1 MQRWQRYV
9 ITSATALVVVFAV
22 FLVGFAVGRQSD
34 SIFITGGGTRG
45 IDLIED
51 AYERITAGA
60 VDPPSDEVLAR
71 GAIRGMVEALRKSED
86 PYAFFYTPEG
96 YRSFQELTSGQFTGI
111 GVWLKVKEGD
121 LVVVSVLP
129 RTPALEAG
137 LKRGDV
143 ISAING
149 SEVVELDTD
158 EAVAKIK
165 GPEGSEVDL
174 EVRRGSR
181 ELDFSITRTAIEL
194 PTLQAR
200 LTEDDLGYI
209 RLLSFSKNAGKQVR
223 REVEDL
229 TQRGAKG
236 LILDL
241 RDNGGGLFE
250 EAIKVASVFI
260 EDGDIV
266 TYRER
271 DTEDVSY
278 EAEGDAFEKLPVVV
292 LVNEGTASASEIVA
306 GALQDQERGVVVG
319 TTTYGKGSVQQIVPL
334 PDDSAL
340 KLTIAAYLT
349 PQGRNI
355 NGKGIEPDVEVAARR
370 AQLRRAK
377 KILRGIV
384 VSSTG

>member
-51 AYERITAGA
+51 AYERITSGA

-181 ELDFSITRTAIEL
+181 ELDFSITRAAIEL

-370 AQLRRAK
+370 AQLRRSK